1 MKIDIIIVLG
11 IVFTSVLIW
20 SFPTIRKIMRIWRT
34 PIFNIST
41 LPSEGLVEIIGRAEQ
56 ENVTGPISQ
65 TKCVAWQVDIQEAFQ
80 ARGGLFWDT
89 ILKKTSFEPFELS
102 DGTGKV
108 WGNPTNADVI
118 SRNSNKVV
126 DVGWFH
132 SLKPDIRNTIA
143 LWGID
148 TKGILGSEKKFKV
161 RESRVSIGED
171 IFILGVIGENN
182 GQKQIKSAA
191 GNPVIVSDYC
201 RAELLTK
208 LCRWVS
214 IRVGLT
220 ALICLIVGVFFALV
234 QSSVMLT
241 H

>member
-1 MKIDIIIVLG
+1 MKTDLVIVLG

-20 SFPTIRKIMRIWRT
+20 SFPTIRKIIRIWHT

-41 LPSEGLVEIIGRAEQ
+41 LPSEDVVEIIGRAEQ
-56 ENVTGPISQ
+56 ENAISPISK
-65 TKCVAWQVDIQEAFQ
+65 TKCVAWQVDIQEEFQ
-80 ARGGLFWDT
+80 ARGSIFWDT
-89 ILKKTSFEPFELS
+89 ILKKTSFDPFELS

-108 WGNPTNADVI
+108 WGNPTNADII
-118 SRNSNKVV
+118 SRNSNKME

-132 SLKPDIRNTIA
+132 SLKPDTRNTIT
-143 LWGID
+143 LWGIE

-161 RESRVSIGED
+161 RESHVSIGED
-171 IFILGVIGENN
+171 IFILGVIGGKN
-182 GQKQIKSAA
+182 GQKQINSAA

-201 RAELLTK
+201 RTELLTK

-220 ALICLIVGVFFALV
+220 ALICLIVGVFFALL